1 MNKTIISC
9 NSAPFAIGPYSQ
21 AVKACNLIFV
31 SGQIPIDPKTG
42 EIEAKDIE
50 GQTKQVLENIK
61 NILTAAGSS
70 LDKVVKTTVYLTD
83 LSDYDCVN
91 KTYGT
96 FFQGSF
102 PARAAV
108 EVSRLPKGVGVEIE
122 AVAMS

>member
-9 NSAPFAIGPYSQ
+9 NSAPSAIGPYSQ

-31 SGQIPIDPKTG
+31 SGQIAINPGTG
-42 EIEAKDIE
+42 EVEAEDIE
-50 GQTKQVLENIK
+50 GQTKQVLVNIR

-83 LSDYDCVN
+83 LSDYDAVN

-96 FFQGSF
+96 FFQGDF

-108 EVSRLPKGVGVEIE
+108 EVSRLPKGVSVEIE